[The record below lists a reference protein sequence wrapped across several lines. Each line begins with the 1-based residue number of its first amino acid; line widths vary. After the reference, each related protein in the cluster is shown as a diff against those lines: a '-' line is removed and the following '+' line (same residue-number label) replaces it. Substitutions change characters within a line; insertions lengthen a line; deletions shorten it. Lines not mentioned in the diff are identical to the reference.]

1 MRRGCFSISVEVT
14 RNTKGRVEG
23 GKSELLEMLHGSSLS
38 RLQHIV
44 PLYSPQSSDLLLL
57 RLLRVYC
64 TVLM

>member
-1 MRRGCFSISVEVT
+1 MLFHFGGSYEKYKREEG
-14 RNTKGRVEG
+14 GG
-23 GKSELLEMLHGSSLS
+23 GKSELLEMLHGSSLA

-57 RLLRVYC
+57 CLLRVYC